1 MRRIVRSTL
10 LVLVGLA
17 GTVAEAAADLAPMP
31 ERPVDWNDY
40 PPPLPPPPPEKDPL
54 VVVVVAVALA
64 GSLLTIRQMRPA
76 VPG

>member
-1 MRRIVRSTL
+1 MRRVGRITL

-17 GTVAEAAADLAPMP
+17 APLAEAAADLAPMP

-40 PPPLPPPPPEKDPL
+40 PPPMPPPPPEKDPL
-54 VVVVVAVALA
+54 VVGFVGVALA
-64 GSLLTIRQMRPA
+64 GLLLTTRPMRRA